1 MKRTMLFILPYL
13 ALCMSCRTSKQT
25 DLTDMHDGYAH
36 DHFYMEAVKM
46 NNDGRY
52 DSAMDLMSF
61 SLDLDTASA
70 ASCYTLAQYYMT
82 LAGRE
87 AQSEYAA
94 KAEKLL
100 LRAVRL
106 EPDNYWYSR
115 LLAMNYLRQKKNPE
129 ALALYEDMI
138 SRFPGRTDI
147 LMTLAGL
154 YDDAG
159 EYEKELRALER
170 FGKIEDVADELKFQ
184 RFACYLQM
192 GELDSAYYESDNPAD
207 VIELLMNTTR
217 EMIEHAES
225 NLDKM
230 KCRSMLDLVFSF
242 CDVVIRHEPQLA
254 KAYSQKS
261 IAYFWMGENDKALD
275 VLDQGIR
282 NASAKDKPELF
293 NLRGD
298 FHHTL
303 GDMEKMFADY
313 DSTLFYEPDNIAVL
327 NNYAYFMSLEDREL
341 ERALEMSARTI
352 SAEPYNSTFLDTY
365 AWILFRLKRY
375 KESLEYMEK
384 ALKYMETDN
393 ADLFE
398 HYGDVLYKCGNVEKA
413 VENWHRAMQLNSSS
427 RTLDIKIREGKYVE

>member
-1 MKRTMLFILPYL
+1 MRHSLLFILPFL
-13 ALCMSCRTSKQT
+13 ALCMSCRTARQT
-25 DLTDMHDGYAH
+25 DLTDMHNDYAH
-36 DHFYMEAVKM
+36 EHFFMDAVRM
-46 NNDGRY
+46 GNDGFY
-52 DSAMDLMSF
+52 DSAMDLMSH
-61 SLDLDTASA
+61 SLELDTASA
-70 ASCYTLAQYYMT
+70 ASCYSLAQYYMT

-87 AQSEYAA
+87 TQSEYAS
-94 KAEKLL
+94 KAEELL

-115 LLAMNYLRQKKNPE
+115 LLAMNYLRQKKNSE
-129 ALALYEDMI
+129 ALAQYEDMI
-138 SRFPGRTDI
+138 RRFPGRTDI

-170 FGKIEDVADELKFQ
+170 FGKIEDIADELKFQ

-192 GELDSAYYESDNPAD
+192 GELDSAYYESDNPAE
-207 VIELLMNTTR
+207 VIELLMNSTR
-217 EMIEHAES
+217 DMIEHAES
-225 NLDKM
+225 NMDRI

-261 IAYFWMGENDKALD
+261 IAFFWMGKNDKALD
-275 VLDQGIR
+275 VLEQGIG
-282 NASAKDKPELF
+282 NASAQGKPELF

-303 GDMEKMFADY
+303 GDMEKMYADY
-313 DSTLFYEPDNIAVL
+313 DSTLFYDPDNIAVL
-327 NNYAYFMSLEDREL
+327 NNYAYFLSLEDRDL
-341 ERALEMSARTI
+341 QRALEMSAKTI
-352 SAEPYNSTFLDTY
+352 VAEPYNATYLDTY

-375 KESLEYMEK
+375 RESLEYMEK
-384 ALKYMETDN
+384 ALQYMETDN

-398 HYGDVLYKCGNVEKA
+398 HYGDVLFKCGNTEKG
-413 VENWHRAMQLNSSS
+413 VENRHRAVQLNSSS
-427 RTLDIKIREGKYVE
+427 KTLDTKIREQRYVE

>member
-1 MKRTMLFILPYL
+1 
-13 ALCMSCRTSKQT
+13 
-25 DLTDMHDGYAH
+25 
-36 DHFYMEAVKM
+36 M

-398 HYGDVLYKCGNVEKA
+398 HFGDVLYKCGNVEKA